1 MERRIE
7 QFLFNTNLNYLQNFD
22 FCILSVSKD
31 VLKIYYTYILYKMY
45 NVWNKV
51 VIRINYIIKINIITE
66 ILVLHLS
73 TTYTYIKTHTNL
85 NFSE

>member
-1 MERRIE
+1 
-7 QFLFNTNLNYLQNFD
+7 
-22 FCILSVSKD
+22 
-31 VLKIYYTYILYKMY
+31 MY
-45 NVWNKV
+45 NVWNEV

-66 ILVLHLS
+66 ILVLHLN